1 MARKKHHEEES
12 NDRWLVSYA
21 DFITLL
27 FAFFTVMYA
36 TSQADNDKRT
46 KFEESFKKAF
56 GMQQQGDPQGFLQSP
71 FPTNLKDGSI
81 LESPIKIFENK
92 NSSKSEIRDAIW
104 QLINDKLTDED
115 IQKAGLKMQDDPE
128 GVRITLDSNKLF
140 PQGSAKVLPDAI
152 RGLDFIGSILAKTQ
166 RRLII
171 EGHTD
176 NTLLRS
182 DIYPSNWD
190 LAAARAS
197 TIVRYLIKR
206 HKVEQDLINLSAFA
220 DQRPI
225 APNTTE
231 ENRAKNRRIE
241 ILVSIFN

>member
-1 MARKKHHEEES
+1 MARRRHEEPENS
-12 NDRWLVSYA
+12 ERWLVSYA

-36 TSQADNDKRT
+36 TSQADNEKRT
-46 KFEESFKKAF
+46 KFEQSFKKAF

-71 FPTNLKDGSI
+71 FPTNLKDGSV
-81 LESPIKIFENK
+81 LESPIKIFEDK

-104 QLINDKLTDED
+104 QMINEKLSDED
-115 IQKAGLKMQDDPE
+115 IQKAGLKMIDDPD
-128 GVRITLDSNKLF
+128 GVRVTLSSSKLF
-140 PQGSAKVLPDAI
+140 PQGSAKVLPEAI
-152 RGLDFIGSILAKTQ
+152 QGLDFIGSILAKTQ
-166 RRLII
+166 RRLVV

-176 NTLLRS
+176 DTQVASEL
-182 DIYPSNWD
+182 YPSNWD

-206 HKVEQDLINLSAFA
+206 HKVDADLVNLAAFA
-220 DQRPI
+220 DQRPL

-241 ILVSIFN
+241 ILISVF